1 MKKLFTLLLAF
12 ALFMGSTINLD
23 AQSPRMAVVEEATQA
38 SCPPCATQNPPLQA
52 LLNQNTDKAIFI
64 AYQVWWPG
72 FDAMYLDNTEEVD
85 WRILN
90 NYYTSITGAPNVI
103 LQGNSG
109 AQAVSY
115 ITQNRIDNIYA
126 EMSEF
131 DIDLSAEVVNGMLNV
146 TGSVT
151 ATTDVS
157 TTDLRLRLIL
167 TEDLITNDDL
177 FQIGTNGETEFHH
190 VFKKF
195 IPGVDGL
202 AIGNSWT
209 ADDMVTFDESFDLGT
224 LNIYHYDGLEIV
236 AMIQDDGSKYIHQA
250 KKISGIPIT
259 VQYDLNPAAIE
270 VTNLPDEVCSGMQTI
285 TPSVK
290 IQNGGNDEL
299 TTLDIVYDVNGGDM
313 QTFEWTG
320 SLSTLASEI
329 VTLDPITFEATSFNE
344 VHVQLENPN
353 GGVDEEETNNFAD
366 GNFLQTDNQSGHI
379 ITITINTDCW
389 PQENTWDIKDGSGAV
404 VESGGPYDGQTETE
418 IVEEVTL
425 PDALDCYTFTFYDS
439 YGDGLYGSQWP
450 TCATDGNVSVVD
462 SAGAEIWLYDA
473 AGGNELSE
481 ETTTFEA
488 MAPLGVVEN
497 VLNAEFTVA
506 PNPVRNNA
514 TINFTLVQNKE
525 TMVRV
530 MNITGQVIMVER
542 YGLLGAGEYQEELD
556 FSNLQPGV
564 YFINLVSGDS
574 TGLKKVTVVR

>member
-38 SCPPCATQNPPLQA
+38 SCPPCASQNPPLQA

-72 FDAMYLDNTEEVD
+72 YDAMYLDNTTEVD
-85 WRILN
+85 WRIIN

-109 AQAVSY
+109 AQSVSY

-131 DIDLSAEVVNGMLNV
+131 DIDLSAEIVNGMINI
-146 TGSVT
+146 TGTVT
-151 ATTDVS
+151 ATAAAS
-157 TTDLRLRLIL
+157 GDLRLRLIL

-177 FQIGTNGETEFHH
+177 IQIGTNGETEFHH

-195 IPGVDGL
+195 IPGVDGIDL
-202 AIGNSWT
+202 EDNWAPSDTYTI
-209 ADDMVTFDESFDLGT
+209 DETFDLST
-224 LNIYHYDGLEIV
+224 LNIYHYDGLEVV
-236 AMIQDDGSKYIHQA
+236 AMIQNDDNKFIHQA
-250 KKISGIPIT
+250 EKISGIPIT
-259 VQYDLNPAAIE
+259 VQYDLNPVAVE
-270 VTNLPDEVCSGMQTI
+270 VTDLPDEVCSGMQTI

-299 TTLDIVYDVNGGDM
+299 TTLDIMYDVNGGDM

-320 SLSTLASEI
+320 SLSTLASET
-329 VTLDPITFEATSFNE
+329 VMLDPITFEATSSNMVNVE
-344 VHVQLENPN
+344 LGNPN
-353 GGVDEEETNNFAD
+353 GGVDEDDSNNIAD
-366 GNFLQTDNQSGHI
+366 GSFSQTDNSSGHI
-379 ITITINTDCW
+379 LTITINTDCW
-389 PQENTWDIKDGSGAV
+389 PQETTWDIKDGSGAV
-404 VESGGPYDGQTETE
+404 IENGGPYDGQTETE

-425 PDALDCYTFTFYDS
+425 PEDLDCYKFTFYDA
-439 YGDGLYGSQWP
+439 YGDGLNGSQWP
-450 TCATDGNVSVVD
+450 SCATDGNVMVTD
-462 SAGAEIWLYDA
+462 SAGAVIWEYD
-473 AGGNELSE
+473 GTTELSE
-481 ETTTFEA
+481 EITTFEA

-506 PNPVRNNA
+506 PNPVRSNA
-514 TINFTLVQNKE
+514 TINFTLVENQE

-530 MNITGQVIMVER
+530 LNITGQVVMVER
-542 YGLLGAGEYQEELD
+542 FGLLGAGEYQEELD